1 LIDAVGLSPDVNGA
15 LSKYSQGVA
24 IIALRLMIAWKFDFE
39 DNLFGL
45 TDPSDKEFFRV
56 YLTYLAQ
63 LRHDDLSHWSD
74 E

>member
-1 LIDAVGLSPDVNGA
+1 
-15 LSKYSQGVA
+15 
-24 IIALRLMIAWKFDFE
+24 MIAWKFDFE